1 MSYTG
6 FPVNDLLRRKF
17 QTGLTIATLTLSV
30 ASTLFLL
37 LFSNRL
43 GISIASATS
52 TLTLGLTAILS
63 QFIIYIGVL
72 IFIVG
77 AVLTSFIIFLM
88 MAQRTRDFGLMKAVG
103 CPNSL
108 VAGYFATEL
117 LTVTFG
123 GCVLGIVFGFLMD
136 FAVANMVFS
145 SYSLPNFWFAPL
157 VFVAFFVLAVFF
169 GLQPILRASRMSP
182 IQALS
187 PVNYYGLTIGAKHKA
202 LSRSGLTWRIASRS
216 LVRRQ
221 SASIRIIFLLSI
233 VFMLLTVSI
242 AGGVIA
248 SGTTISWVEAPIGK
262 NTLAIAHSTMIDQYK
277 MLLSMFSKPHENEA
291 FNYSDL
297 QLAVPETVVQQLKSL
312 SAVAEVD
319 SRLVLDEH
327 VEEVSNFTTMG
338 QESSATRTVGDN
350 RQGESMVI
358 GVNPANVV
366 GSWSVKGQFLSKN
379 GSLDAVIGDSIS
391 NSMYFPAATKNL
403 AYSDPLLESIRIE
416 NVNFKIVGVCVDPLN
431 NGLVTYVSIDSL
443 ENVTGI
449 SNPNLVLVELSNS
462 TDRDATIAQIRSI
475 IQASDSGLDIFDLNS
490 VVEQNTGFLASNW
503 QTIMLLPLFTLV
515 SAALCLVGYMMLAV
529 DEQQQEFAILRAVG
543 TKPRIIVHILAIQS
557 LIVLISSFATG
568 ISLGAITA
576 WLILMANPLVTSIT
590 ILEIIAWLLAA
601 LVGMFLLSLYPAYR
615 LVKTSILKIMN

>member
-43 GISIASATS
+43 GIGIASATS

-123 GCVLGIVFGFLMD
+123 GCVIGIVFGFLMD

-169 GLQPILRASRMSP
+169 GLRPILRASRMSP

-242 AGGVIA
+242 AGGIIA
-248 SGTTISWVEAPIGK
+248 SGTTISWIEAPIGK

-327 VEEVSNFTTMG
+327 VEEVSNFTTVG

-462 TDRDATIAQIRSI
+462 TDRDAAIAQIRSI

-543 TKPRIIVHILAIQS
+543 AKPRIIVHILAIQS

-568 ISLGAITA
+568 ISLGVITA

>member
-43 GISIASATS
+43 GIGIASATS

-77 AVLTSFIIFLM
+77 AVLTSFIVFLM

-136 FAVANMVFS
+136 FAVSNIVFS

-169 GLQPILRASRMSP
+169 GLRPILRASRMSP

-242 AGGVIA
+242 AGGIIA
-248 SGTTISWVEAPIGK
+248 SGTTISWIEAPIGK

-327 VEEVSNFTTMG
+327 VEEVSNFTTVG

-462 TDRDATIAQIRSI
+462 TDRDAAIAQIRSI

-543 TKPRIIVHILAIQS
+543 AKPRIIVHILAIQS

-568 ISLGAITA
+568 ISLGVITA